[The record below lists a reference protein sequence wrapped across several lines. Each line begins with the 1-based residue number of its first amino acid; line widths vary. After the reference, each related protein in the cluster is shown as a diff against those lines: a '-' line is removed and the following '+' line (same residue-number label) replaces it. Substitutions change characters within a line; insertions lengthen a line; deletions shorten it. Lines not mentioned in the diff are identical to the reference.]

1 MVNLIIPISFTIS
14 FISFG
19 FIAKWYVYPT
29 LIKLNRKNAFIPILF
44 FHSFRYIGL
53 VFLIPGV
60 TAEALDPRFSVT
72 AAYGDL
78 LTALLALISIIAL
91 KNSWQFAIGLVWVFN
106 TVGTLDLILAVF
118 QGLNYVPA
126 SSFGAALFIPIVI
139 VPALLVSHCIVFV
152 LLLKKDKHNNS

>member
-1 MVNLIIPISFTIS
+1 MVKLIIPISFTIS

-19 FIAKWYVYPT
+19 LIAKWYVYPA
-29 LIKLNRKNAFIPILF
+29 LLKLNRNDAFIPILF

-60 TAEALDPRFSVT
+60 TAEVLDPRFSIG

-78 LTALLALISIIAL
+78 LAALLALISIIAL
-91 KNSWQFAIGLVWVFN
+91 KYSWQFAIVLVWIFN
-106 TVGTLDLILAVF
+106 VVGTLDLLNAVF

-139 VPALLVSHCIVFV
+139 VPVLLVSHYMIFL
-152 LLLKKDKHNNS
+152 LLLKKKKTNN

>member
-19 FIAKWYVYPT
+19 LIAKWYLYPT
-29 LIKLNRKNAFIPILF
+29 LIKLNRNNAFRPILF

-60 TAEALDPRFSVT
+60 TAEVLDPRFSIP

-78 LTALLALISIIAL
+78 LVSLLALISIIAL
-91 KNSWQFAIGLVWVFN
+91 KQSWQFAIGLVWIFN
-106 TVGTLDLILAVF
+106 TIGTFDLLNAVF

-126 SSFGAALFIPIVI
+126 NSFGAALFIPIVA
-139 VPALLVSHCIVFV
+139 VPALLVSHYIVFV